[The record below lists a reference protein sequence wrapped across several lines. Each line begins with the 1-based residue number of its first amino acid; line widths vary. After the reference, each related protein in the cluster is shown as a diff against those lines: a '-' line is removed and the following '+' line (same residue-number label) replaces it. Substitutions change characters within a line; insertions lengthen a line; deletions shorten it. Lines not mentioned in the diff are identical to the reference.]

1 MRQAVF
7 ILPNIAKKERNMKM
21 NNDEL
26 MCKALRNAVKISVEK
41 KAGSDGKIETR
52 IEGSVIGVMAT
63 SEVLVERIAKE
74 ISECGYNALVMW
86 SAQIMRAL
94 TEELSKHEERGNTD
108 GKKE

>member
-7 ILPNIAKKERNMKM
+7 ILPNIAKKERDMKM

-63 SEVLVERIAKE
+63 SEILVERIAKE

-86 SAQIMRAL
+86 SAQIMRTL
-94 TEELSKHEERGNTD
+94 TEELSKH
-108 GKKE
+108 

>member
-1 MRQAVF
+1 
-7 ILPNIAKKERNMKM
+7 M
-21 NNDEL
+21 NYDEL
-26 MCKALRNAVKISVEK
+26 MSEALRNAVKISVEK
-41 KAGSDGKIETR
+41 KADSDNKIETR

-63 SEVLVERIAKE
+63 STILVERIAKT
-74 ISECGYNALVMW
+74 ISEYDYNALVVW

>member
-1 MRQAVF
+1 
-7 ILPNIAKKERNMKM
+7 M

-26 MCKALRNAVKISVEK
+26 MNKALQNSVRISVEK

-52 IEGSVIGVMAT
+52 IEGSVIGVMAA
-63 SEVLVERIAKE
+63 SAILVERIAKS
-74 ISECGYNALVMW
+74 ISECDHNALVVW